1 MENRSF
7 SGFIRVKSL
16 LKFCGTSAA
25 LGCIRKVEDL
35 RFKTGLRVMT
45 QETKITH
52 RVLEGDIE
60 SFRHIVEMYERPIVR
75 MIRNLINNRETC
87 EDIAQDVFFT
97 AYRKLASFDPA
108 LSNFSTWLFTIARNK
123 SINAMKKKRPVSMSE
138 LPHNSNGHNPS
149 DELAE
154 REFFDKLDAGLEVL
168 PSAQK
173 RAFVFAEFE
182 NLSYEEIAQIEGVR
196 TGTIKS
202 RINRARKKLAK
213 VLKEIRYEK

>member
-1 MENRSF
+1 
-7 SGFIRVKSL
+7 
-16 LKFCGTSAA
+16 
-25 LGCIRKVEDL
+25 
-35 RFKTGLRVMT
+35 MT
-45 QETKITH
+45 QETKIIH

-123 SINAMKKKRPVSMSE
+123 SINAMKKKRPVLMSE

-173 RAFVFAEFE
+173 KAFVFAEFE

-202 RINRARKKLAK
+202 RINRAKKKLAK
-213 VLKEIRYEK
+213 ALKEIRYEK